1 MTLAGV
7 ASGFGAA
14 VAFRSATMF
23 GLGLRYKLE
32 RAETALRAALA
43 ERDDYLRQLAV
54 ALGERDELRRQRD
67 HFRGELDRLQ
77 RPPDDQEALS
87 RLDAGG
93 NGVDATTIG
102 RLEAT

>member
-1 MTLAGV
+1 
-7 ASGFGAA
+7 
-14 VAFRSATMF
+14 MF
-23 GLGLRYKLE
+23 GLGVRYKLE

-77 RPPDDQEALS
+77 RRPDDQEALS
-87 RLDAGG
+87 RLDAGEPRADIARSY
-93 NGVDATTIG
+93 GVDATTIG
-102 RLEAT
+102 RPEAR